1 MGKKTKAEKEAK
13 LAKKLASL
21 KSEDDRIK
29 EMHKVFD
36 EFSNLGLSDQFE
48 EIDQFQKMMLDY
60 IENGTSYTGVIKL
73 PWMKRNLVY
82 RMNNKKRHETI
93 VVLQNADPNK
103 PSGPI

>member
-21 KSEDDRIK
+21 KTEEDRIE
-29 EMHKVFD
+29 EMRKVFD

-48 EIDQFQKMMLDY
+48 EIEKFQKMMLDY
-60 IENGTSYTGVIKL
+60 IENGTSHMGVIKL

-82 RMNNKKRHETI
+82 RMNNKKRHETV
-93 VVLQNADPNK
+93 VVLQNADPDK
-103 PSGPI
+103 PNN

>member
-13 LAKKLASL
+13 LAKKLANL
-21 KSEDDRIK
+21 KTEEDRTE
-29 EMHKVFD
+29 EMRKVFD

-48 EIDQFQKMMLDY
+48 EIDNFQKMMLDY
-60 IENGTSYTGVIKL
+60 IENGTSYMGVIKL

-82 RMNNKKRHETI
+82 RMNNKKRHETL

-103 PSGPI
+103 PNNSS

>member
-13 LAKKLASL
+13 LAKKLANM
-21 KSEDDRIK
+21 KTEEDRTN
-29 EMHKVFD
+29 EMQKVFD
-36 EFSNLGLSDQFE
+36 EFSKLGLSEQFE
-48 EIDQFQKMMLDY
+48 EIAQFHKMMLDY
-60 IENGTSYTGVIKL
+60 IENGTSYMGVIKL

-103 PSGPI
+103 PNTST

>member
-13 LAKKLASL
+13 LAKKIASL
-21 KSEDDRIK
+21 KTEEDRIE
-29 EMHKVFD
+29 EMRKVFD

-48 EIDQFQKMMLDY
+48 EIDKFQKMMLDY
-60 IENGTSYTGVIKL
+60 IDNGTSYMGVIKL

-93 VVLQNADPNK
+93 VVLQNADPDK
-103 PSGPI
+103 PNNSS

>member
-13 LAKKLASL
+13 LAKKLANL
-21 KSEDDRIK
+21 KTEEDRIE
-29 EMHKVFD
+29 EMRKVYD

-48 EIDQFQKMMLDY
+48 EIDRFQKMMLDY
-60 IENGTSYTGVIKL
+60 IDNGTSYMGVIKL

-82 RMNNKKRHETI
+82 RMNNKKRHETV

-103 PSGPI
+103 PDK

>member
-1 MGKKTKAEKEAK
+1 MGKKTKSEKEAK

-21 KSEDDRIK
+21 KTEEDRIE
-29 EMHKVFD
+29 EMRKVFD

-48 EIDQFQKMMLDY
+48 EIDKFQKMMLDY
-60 IENGTSYTGVIKL
+60 IEKGTSYMGVIKL

-82 RMNNKKRHETI
+82 RMNNKKRHETV

-103 PSGPI
+103 PSNSE

>member
-21 KSEDDRIK
+21 KTEEDRIE
-29 EMHKVFD
+29 EMRKVFD

-48 EIDQFQKMMLDY
+48 EIDKFQKMMLDY
-60 IENGTSYTGVIKL
+60 IEKGTSYMGVIKL

-82 RMNNKKRHETI
+82 RMNNKKRHETV
-93 VVLQNADPNK
+93 VVLQNSDPNK
-103 PSGPI
+103 PSNSE